1 MPKRRARGPI
11 VTAPRSYRRI
21 IPRLAGRSADPPR
34 VPADPSPTSRD
45 LPAAPVPKLL
55 LRLLSFLPLA
65 VLQRLGGGLG
75 RLVATCS
82 PRYRAHLVANL
93 AQAGYPARS
102 DRRMVSRAAGHAG
115 RGALELANVWMRP
128 QAEVLARTRATGWAH
143 VEAARAAGRGI
154 VFLTPHLGCFEVTA
168 QFYANNRASGAPL
181 TVLYRRPRKAWLA
194 PLIEGHRAREN
205 LRLAPA
211 DLSGVRLLARA
222 LKRGEAIGML
232 PDQVPSNG
240 EGVWAPFFGKP
251 AYTMTLPAR
260 LQRQSGAALLLARG
274 ERLAD
279 GEGWVVHFSVVTDAL
294 PAEPVEAATRI
305 NAALERLIREDPEQ
319 YLWGYNRYKTPRS
332 ASPAPADPGAAR

>member
-1 MPKRRARGPI
+1 MP
-11 VTAPRSYRRI
+11 TF
-21 IPRLAGRSADPPR
+21 
-34 VPADPSPTSRD
+34 
-45 LPAAPVPKLL
+45 L
-55 LRLLSFLPLA
+55 LRLLSFLSLGA
-65 VLQRLGGGLG
+65 LQRLGGILG
-75 RLVATCS
+75 RFVATCS

-93 AQAGYPARS
+93 AQAGYPAPG
-102 DRRMVSRAAGHAG
+102 DRALVSRVAGHAG

-168 QFYANNRASGAPL
+168 QYYANNAGSPAPL

-222 LKRGEAIGML
+222 LARGEAIGML

-260 LQRQSGAALLLARG
+260 LQRRSGAALLLARG

-279 GEGWVVHFSVVTDAL
+279 GEGWVVHFSVIDEAL
-294 PAEPVEAATRI
+294 PDGPVEAATRI
-305 NAALERLIREDPEQ
+305 NAALERLIRDDPEQ

-332 ASPAPADPGAAR
+332 APPAPVVHGATR